1 MRTEVKMMNYWRL
14 ILLASAPLWAGCAT
28 TMTPEQKMA
37 HEIFVQVASSCESRY
52 HTIHVDQID
61 LDGGLKIHAD
71 ADSRTEYRPFVAC
84 YSDGL
89 KARAEERRKAGQP
102 VYEGL
107 TRTPDV
113 ELD

>member
-1 MRTEVKMMNYWRL
+1 MRTEVKMMSYWRL
-14 ILLASAPLWAGCAT
+14 ILLASIPLWAGCAT

-37 HEIFVQVASSCESRY
+37 HEIFVEVASSCESRY

-61 LDGGLKIHAD
+61 IDGGLKIHAD
-71 ADSRTEYRPFVAC
+71 ADSRTEYRSFVAC